1 MGKLIVGV
9 LILALVFG
17 GGWFAGVGAWVSNAA
32 GDVVDGISD
41 AVQSDDVEDATSRAQ
56 PRCRTEE
63 CRRLITA
70 LERDCLDQSIASD
83 IEAFQAY
90 GAFRGVRLS
99 SEDDYLHDL
108 DIVERYENCAS

>member
-41 AVQSDDVEDATSRAQ
+41 AVGDAERQAEQRRDDRGYAQ
-56 PRCRTEE
+56 DGYAECPGGYTERLDWKTGLPVPGTRRC
-63 CRRLITA
+63 
-70 LERDCLDQSIASD
+70 
-83 IEAFQAY
+83 
-90 GAFRGVRLS
+90 
-99 SEDDYLHDL
+99 H
-108 DIVERYENCAS
+108 